1 MFRWAIEREDVHGT
15 YNATGPTPV
24 TNATFMRELRRALGV
39 RFGPPA
45 PALAV
50 RIGAFFLRTE
60 PSLALTGR
68 RCLPARFMSQGFT
81 FAHTDV
87 RETLEGLL
95 DSARTLP

>member
-1 MFRWAIEREDVHGT
+1 MFRWAIEREDVQGT

-39 RFGPPA
+39 RFGLPA

-50 RIGAFFLRTE
+50 RLGAFFMRTE

-68 RCLPARFMSQGFT
+68 RCVPARYTRQGFT
-81 FAHTDV
+81 FEHTDV
-87 RETLEGLL
+87 SETLAGLL
-95 DSARTLP
+95 EVS